1 MVYKDNGIV
10 WQDFSCT
17 SPLIKVWNSLDRGN
31 SVGISRYKLDK
42 CFSEKFI
49 FHYNPIPILHILN
62 ILVMFH
68 DKLHLKLELFKMP
81 RTSSILFNIVKVSF
95 KNCISF
101 IWFLTVICTL
111 IVLALFKTQFISHV
125 KNEPVAAVCE
135 HAITP
140 SPHECP
146 YQWTEFGG
154 HCYRFF
160 KGRENHSFILFRGG
174 LS

>member
-31 SVGISRYKLDK
+31 SVGISRYKLGK

-49 FHYNPIPILHILN
+49 FHYNPIPIFAH
-62 ILVMFH
+62 VEYFSH
-68 DKLHLKLELFKMP
+68 VSWQTTFKTSYLKCLGQAAFCSM
-81 RTSSILFNIVKVSF
+81 IVKVSF
-95 KNCISF
+95 KNFISF

-111 IVLALFKTQFISHV
+111 IVLALFKTPFISHV
-125 KNEPVAAVCE
+125 KNEPAAAVCE